1 MFEMLI
7 KHPSGGVWQAIE
19 YVNLELGAVPT
30 RVTIVLQHTLET
42 RGDHRRS
49 RRRQRRRA
57 LGTEP

>member
-7 KHPSGGVWQAIE
+7 KHPSGGVWQVVE

-42 RGDHRRS
+42 GGNHQRS